1 VTAEDP
7 LAPDAPSWREQAVAR
22 SLGSARLRA
31 ENRVQRFLDA
41 AVELMEESPTG
52 RDFTVQEVV
61 ERSGQSLRSFYQYF
75 GGKHELLLALFE
87 DAVRS
92 TAALLRQRIEQE
104 DGALDKLHCFVVE
117 YHHLCRSVRDG
128 EDRSHRPTPAMADF
142 AQQLLT
148 DHPIEAV
155 RAHRPLVVLLEELLD
170 AAVAAGVVR
179 DGLRRDEVAGVILQS
194 IMFNVF
200 SATIAG
206 ASLRPAGTDPGEV
219 LWDLLFRGL
228 TADGRG

>member
-1 VTAEDP
+1 MTADDP
-7 LAPDAPSWREQAVAR
+7 LATDALSWREQAVAR

-41 AVELMEESPTG
+41 ALELMEESPTG

-92 TAALLRQRIEQE
+92 TAAHLRERIERE
-104 DGALDKLHCFVVE
+104 DGPLARLRCFVVE
-117 YHHLCRSVRDG
+117 YHHLCRPMRDG
-128 EDRSHRPTPAMADF
+128 EDTSLRPTPAMADF

-148 DHPIEAV
+148 DHPTEAV

-170 AAVAAGVVR
+170 DAAAAGVAR
-179 DGLRRDEVAGVILQS
+179 EGLRLDDVAGIILQS

-206 ASLRPAGTDPGEV
+206 TPLRPDDADPAEV

-228 TADGRG
+228 AADGRR